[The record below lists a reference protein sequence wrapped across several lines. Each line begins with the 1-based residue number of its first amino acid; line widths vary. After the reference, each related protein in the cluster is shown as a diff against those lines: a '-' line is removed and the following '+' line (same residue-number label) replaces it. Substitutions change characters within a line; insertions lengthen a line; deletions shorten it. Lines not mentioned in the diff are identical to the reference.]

1 MSFIEVMEV
10 VTLVTGLIYLFLEIV
25 QSPWMWVVGIAT
37 GVPAVVAFAMQST
50 WASMSLNVYYV
61 LISVLGLINWRR
73 AKQRVSE
80 SNYALCHLRKSVL
93 LWSALAVLVGTPL
106 LVLVLNY
113 FGGQETIL
121 DALVLVL
128 SAVATW
134 WLAKLYLAQWLLWLV
149 ADSISTALCL
159 SLGMYWLSALY
170 ATYAAW
176 TLYGWYLWKKKGVY
190 IDD

>member
-10 VTLVTGLIYLFLEIV
+10 VTLVTGLLYLFLEIV

-37 GVPAVVAFAMQST
+37 GVPAVIAFGMQST
-50 WASMSLNVYYV
+50 WASMSLNIYYV
-61 LISVLGLINWRR
+61 LISLVGLINWRR
-73 AKQRVSE
+73 AKQQVSDGK
-80 SNYALCHLRKSVL
+80 YALCRLKKQVVILST
-93 LWSALAVLVGTPL
+93 LAVLIGTPL
-106 LVLVLNY
+106 LVIALNH

-159 SLGMYWLSALY
+159 NLGMYWMSALY
-170 ATYAAW
+170 ATYAVW
-176 TLYGWYLWKKKGVY
+176 TIYGWYIWRKKGVY
-190 IDD
+190 I

>member
-10 VTLVTGLIYLFLEIV
+10 VTLVTGLLYLFLEIV

-37 GVPAVVAFAMQST
+37 GAPAVIAFGMQST
-50 WASMSLNVYYV
+50 WASMSLNIYYV
-61 LISVLGLINWRR
+61 LISLVGLINWRR
-73 AKQRVSE
+73 AKQQVSDGK
-80 SNYALCHLRKSVL
+80 YALCRLKTGVVI
-93 LWSALAVLVGTPL
+93 WSTLTVLVGTPL
-106 LVLVLNY
+106 LVLVLNH

-159 SLGMYWLSALY
+159 NLGMYWMSALY
-170 ATYAAW
+170 ATYAVW
-176 TLYGWYLWKKKGVY
+176 TIYGWYIWRKKGVY
-190 IDD
+190 IG